1 MIKKLKRFENDLN
14 DIKRDP
20 KVIQRDSNKFERI
33 QFDPKYF
40 FK

>member
-1 MIKKLKRFENDLN
+1 MIKKLNRFENDLN
-14 DIKRDP
+14 DIQRDP
-20 KVIQRDSNKFERI
+20 KVIQSDSNRFKRI